1 MFLDKWKDKDNNI
14 HKLMFKVTWIIS
26 FWLIHQYDFMI
37 FQSKK
42 GAVTSLAQVH
52 IAAKKI
58 VHILISNITLI
69 REKIKWHKG

>member
-1 MFLDKWKDKDNNI
+1 MCLDKWKDKDYNI
-14 HKLMFKVTWIIS
+14 HKLKFKVTWIIS

-42 GAVTSLAQVH
+42 GAVISLAQVH

-69 REKIKWHKG
+69 REKNKLHKG